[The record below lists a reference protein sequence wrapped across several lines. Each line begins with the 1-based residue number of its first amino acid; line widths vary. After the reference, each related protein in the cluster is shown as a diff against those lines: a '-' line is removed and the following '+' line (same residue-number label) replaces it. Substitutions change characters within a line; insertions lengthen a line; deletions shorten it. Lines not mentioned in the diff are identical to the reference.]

1 MKSYLRFLGRNKRY
15 TAIQVVGLS
24 VSLAFVIILTS
35 WLVNIVK
42 MGRENPEYEDIYA
55 VCYQNSMHT
64 TWALGEHL
72 SDNIPEIECTS
83 TMLLYPGHFTLKNA
97 DCVKINWCEEN
108 FFEFFPREFIAGDAS
123 FLKVPSEVG
132 ISETFANTYFPAG
145 DAIGKTVT
153 LLDKDYIITAIYK
166 DFGDGLIKYNDM
178 IMAMSARGEKNF
190 SIPSQEMLSG
200 MVTMIK
206 LKDGVDIGETEKKI
220 KEETIKH
227 YTIASEKYIEAASS
241 AQNNEA
247 YIKMIKSRLADE
259 TCRLVRYDEI
269 TYDEANQYFTVNTK
283 FTIRIIVIIVVLLL
297 ITALM
302 NYVNLNVALAGKRA
316 KEAATKNLLGSQ
328 KSSVYLQFFKEAFA
342 VTVFCTLLGVCLAV
356 VSLPSINSMLQG
368 YDGLG
373 SRFSISFEPM
383 TVGAV
388 LGILI
393 MTSILSGCVP
403 AYYVSRFS
411 ALDVTKGS
419 FRFNRKTILNKVF
432 ICIQTILATAFI
444 TFSIILQVGY
454 DNMINID
461 SGCDHDDLFYLLPSD
476 RLEPESNCF
485 THYDALQS
493 ELLTHPEIESV
504 DYTNGTVFNCR
515 TFGVPLDENFNQ
527 IIDAHMIYCTPEAF
541 DIYGFKV
548 ISKNDNAQYGM
559 WMTESFKKI
568 FDNSQYLQQIMLD
581 PSGDFGFV
589 GVIEDY
595 PSSGIPVFGDAKTPG
610 YVNVFTKQYVNDY
623 NNLVFGNDK
632 ASKENLSTFTLTEA
646 TTYPFT
652 VTSAGMATLC
662 LPFNV
667 VMADGMY
674 AYDLALE
681 GIKQEGNDEV
691 YDCTMIAIA
700 GPGQTL
706 KAGTPVIIGA
716 NKGDYDLAITMDNNG
731 SGTSL
736 NGSLLKGN
744 FVKQDLTQSGDKVKF
759 IFANGNK
766 GVGFYRLSSGTS
778 TLGANKCW
786 LEWDV
791 PTMGDPAQSIRLR
804 FEDVT
809 DITSV
814 IQTTKAEGIYD
825 LTGRRLAAPQKGV
838 NIINGK
844 KVIL

>member
-24 VSLAFVIILTS
+24 VSLAFVIILAS

-42 MGRENPEYEDIYA
+42 MGRENHEYEDIYT

-97 DCVKINWCEEN
+97 DCVKIYWCEEN
-108 FFEFFPREFIAGDAS
+108 FFDFFPREFIAGDAG

-145 DAIGKTVT
+145 DAMGKTLT

-166 DFGDGLIKYNDM
+166 DFGDGMIKYNDM

-283 FTIRIIVIIVVLLL
+283 FTIRIVVIIVVLLL

-356 VSLPSINSMLQG
+356 VSLPNINSMLQG

-411 ALDVTKGS
+411 ALDITKGS

-432 ICIQTILATAFI
+432 ICVQAILATAFI

-504 DYTNGTVFNCR
+504 DYTNGTVFNCL
-515 TFGVPLDENFNQ
+515 TLGVPLDENFNQ

-595 PSSGIPVFGDAKTPG
+595 PSSGIPVFGDAKTSG
-610 YVNVFTKQYVNDY
+610 YVNVFPKQYVNDY
-623 NNLVFGNDK
+623 NLAYIIRTNGDHEKARQVIAEAYEKISGCKVVDPKHIGRESRYLGEILKRDLQKIEFIKNVVTGIALMIVLIAILGLIGMSIYYADESTHETAVRKVFGGTIISETKRTLWSFMKITLIANVVAVPVTVWLVMKQNWFDL
-632 ASKENLSTFTLTEA
+632 ATIPGWGWYVVLSTM
-646 TTYPFT
+646 
-652 VTSAGMATLC
+652 TSFAISL
-662 LPFNV
+662 
-667 VMADGMY
+667 
-674 AYDLALE
+674 LAVLW
-681 GIKQEGNDEV
+681 
-691 YDCTMIAIA
+691 
-700 GPGQTL
+700 QTL
-706 KAGTPVIIGA
+706 RAARTNPA
-716 NKGDYDLAITMDNNG
+716 EA
-731 SGTSL
+731 
-736 NGSLLKGN
+736 LK
-744 FVKQDLTQSGDKVKF
+744 K
-759 IFANGNK
+759 
-766 GVGFYRLSSGTS
+766 
-778 TLGANKCW
+778 
-786 LEWDV
+786 E
-791 PTMGDPAQSIRLR
+791 
-804 FEDVT
+804 
-809 DITSV
+809 
-814 IQTTKAEGIYD
+814 
-825 LTGRRLAAPQKGV
+825 
-838 NIINGK
+838 
-844 KVIL
+844 

>member
-24 VSLAFVIILTS
+24 VSLAFVIILAS

-108 FFEFFPREFIAGDAS
+108 FFDFFPREFIAGDAG

-145 DAIGKTVT
+145 DAMGKTLT

-166 DFGDGLIKYNDM
+166 DFGDGMIKYNDM

-283 FTIRIIVIIVVLLL
+283 FTIRIVVIIVVLLL

-356 VSLPSINSMLQG
+356 VSLPNINSMLQG

-411 ALDVTKGS
+411 ALDITKGS

-432 ICIQTILATAFI
+432 ICVQAILATAFI

-504 DYTNGTVFNCR
+504 DYTNGTVFNCL
-515 TFGVPLDENFNQ
+515 TLGVPLDENFNQ

-595 PSSGIPVFGDAKTPG
+595 PSSGIPVFGDAKTSG
-610 YVNVFTKQYVNDY
+610 YVNVFPKQYVNDY
-623 NNLVFGNDK
+623 NLAYIIRTNGDHEKARQVIAEAYEKISGCKVVDPKHIGRESRYLGEILKRDLQKIEFIKNVVTGIALMIVLIAILGLIGMSIYYADESTHETAVRKVFGGTIISETKRTLWSFMKITLIANVVAVPVTVWLVMKQNWFDL
-632 ASKENLSTFTLTEA
+632 ATIPGWGWYVVLSTM
-646 TTYPFT
+646 
-652 VTSAGMATLC
+652 TSFAISL
-662 LPFNV
+662 
-667 VMADGMY
+667 
-674 AYDLALE
+674 LAVLW
-681 GIKQEGNDEV
+681 
-691 YDCTMIAIA
+691 
-700 GPGQTL
+700 QTL
-706 KAGTPVIIGA
+706 RAARTNPA
-716 NKGDYDLAITMDNNG
+716 EA
-731 SGTSL
+731 
-736 NGSLLKGN
+736 LK
-744 FVKQDLTQSGDKVKF
+744 K
-759 IFANGNK
+759 
-766 GVGFYRLSSGTS
+766 
-778 TLGANKCW
+778 
-786 LEWDV
+786 E
-791 PTMGDPAQSIRLR
+791 
-804 FEDVT
+804 
-809 DITSV
+809 
-814 IQTTKAEGIYD
+814 
-825 LTGRRLAAPQKGV
+825 
-838 NIINGK
+838 
-844 KVIL
+844 

>member
-24 VSLAFVIILTS
+24 VSLAFVIILAS

-64 TWALGEHL
+64 TWALGEYL

-145 DAIGKTVT
+145 DAMGKTVT

-283 FTIRIIVIIVVLLL
+283 FTIRIVVIIVVLLL

-356 VSLPSINSMLQG
+356 VSLPNINSMLQG

-432 ICIQTILATAFI
+432 ICVQTILATAFI

-515 TFGVPLDENFNQ
+515 TLGVPLDENFNQ

-548 ISKNDNAQYGM
+548 ISRNDNVQYGM

-581 PSGDFGFV
+581 PSGDFGIT
-589 GVIEDY
+589 GVIEDFS
-595 PSSGIPVFGDAKTPG
+595 SSGIPVFGDAKTSG
-610 YVNVFTKQYVNDY
+610 YVNVFPKQYVNDY
-623 NNLVFGNDK
+623 NLAYIIRTNGDHEKARQVIAKAYEKISGCRVVDPKHIGRESMYLGEILKRDLQKIEFIKNVVTGIALMIVLIAVLGLIGMSIYYADESTHETAVRKVFGGTIISETK
-632 ASKENLSTFTLTEA
+632 RTLWS
-646 TTYPFT
+646 FLKI
-652 VTSAGMATLC
+652 TLIA
-662 LPFNV
+662 NV
-667 VMADGMY
+667 VAVPVTVWLVMRQNWF
-674 AYDLALE
+674 DLATIPGWGWYVVLA
-681 GIKQEGNDEV
+681 
-691 YDCTMIAIA
+691 TMTSFAVSLLA
-700 GPGQTL
+700 VLWQTL
-706 KAGTPVIIGA
+706 RAARTNPA
-716 NKGDYDLAITMDNNG
+716 EA
-731 SGTSL
+731 
-736 NGSLLKGN
+736 LK
-744 FVKQDLTQSGDKVKF
+744 K
-759 IFANGNK
+759 
-766 GVGFYRLSSGTS
+766 
-778 TLGANKCW
+778 
-786 LEWDV
+786 E
-791 PTMGDPAQSIRLR
+791 
-804 FEDVT
+804 
-809 DITSV
+809 
-814 IQTTKAEGIYD
+814 
-825 LTGRRLAAPQKGV
+825 
-838 NIINGK
+838 
-844 KVIL
+844 

>member
-24 VSLAFVIILTS
+24 VSLAFVIILAS

-42 MGRENPEYEDIYA
+42 MGRENPDYDDIYA

-145 DAIGKTVT
+145 DAMGKTVT

-283 FTIRIIVIIVVLLL
+283 FTIRIVVIIVVLLL

-432 ICIQTILATAFI
+432 ICVQTILATAFI

-515 TFGVPLDENFNQ
+515 TLGVPLDENFNQ

-541 DIYGFKV
+541 NIYGFKV
-548 ISKNDNAQYGM
+548 ISRNDNVQYGM

-581 PSGDFGFV
+581 PSGDFGIT
-589 GVIEDY
+589 GVIEDFS
-595 PSSGIPVFGDAKTPG
+595 SSGIPVFGDAKTSG
-610 YVNVFTKQYVNDY
+610 YVNVFPKQYVNDY
-623 NNLVFGNDK
+623 NLAYIIRTNGDHEKARQVIAEAYEKISGCRVVDPKHIGRESMYLGEILKRDLQKIEFIKNVVTGIALMIVLIAVLGLIGMSIYYADESTHETAVRKVFGGTIISETK
-632 ASKENLSTFTLTEA
+632 RTLWSFLRIA
-646 TTYPFT
+646 LI
-652 VTSAGMATLC
+652 A
-662 LPFNV
+662 NV
-667 VMADGMY
+667 VAVPVTVWLVMKQNWF
-674 AYDLALE
+674 DLATIPGWGWYVVLA
-681 GIKQEGNDEV
+681 
-691 YDCTMIAIA
+691 TMTSFAI
-700 GPGQTL
+700 
-706 KAGTPVIIGA
+706 
-716 NKGDYDLAITMDNNG
+716 
-731 SGTSL
+731 
-736 NGSLLKGN
+736 SLLAVLWQTFRAARTN
-744 FVKQDLTQSGDKVKF
+744 
-759 IFANGNK
+759 
-766 GVGFYRLSSGTS
+766 
-778 TLGANKCW
+778 
-786 LEWDV
+786 
-791 PTMGDPAQSIRLR
+791 PAEAL
-804 FEDVT
+804 
-809 DITSV
+809 
-814 IQTTKAEGIYD
+814 
-825 LTGRRLAAPQKGV
+825 
-838 NIINGK
+838 K
-844 KVIL
+844 KE